1 MIITRIQIG
10 ILFTLLLYILLPLTA
25 KSQSNVMWRLCD
37 EFDRMDSVI
46 INDASLFSK
55 AKEKWAPILIPPD
68 DKPMDSVYLTELFYQ
83 LKVDLFKNCKAF
95 KKFALITY
103 EIPEE
108 IYVMHR
114 KLEIGQLQLMHV
126 NLDDRE
132 TVSAALKILKEVSSS
147 TFFDLT
153 DLRGDSG
160 TILVRYYLYAP
171 GAVREE
177 KYSNLKSQENLVLEI
192 KYNLESNVISNFT
205 YNNDTKLYRNIMY
218 IKTLEP
224 ISPPAPEIKE

>member
-1 MIITRIQIG
+1 MIILRMQIG
-10 ILFTLLLYILLPLTA
+10 ISATVLLYILLPLSVKA
-25 KSQSNVMWRLCD
+25 QSNVMWRLCD
-37 EFDRMDSVI
+37 EFDKMDSI
-46 INDASLFSK
+46 KINDASLFSK
-55 AKEKWAPILIPPD
+55 AKEKLAPILIPPE
-68 DKPMDSVYLTELFYQ
+68 DKLMDSVYFTELFYQ

-147 TFFDLT
+147 TFF
-153 DLRGDSG
+153 
-160 TILVRYYLYAP
+160 
-171 GAVREE
+171 
-177 KYSNLKSQENLVLEI
+177 
-192 KYNLESNVISNFT
+192 
-205 YNNDTKLYRNIMY
+205 
-218 IKTLEP
+218 
-224 ISPPAPEIKE
+224 